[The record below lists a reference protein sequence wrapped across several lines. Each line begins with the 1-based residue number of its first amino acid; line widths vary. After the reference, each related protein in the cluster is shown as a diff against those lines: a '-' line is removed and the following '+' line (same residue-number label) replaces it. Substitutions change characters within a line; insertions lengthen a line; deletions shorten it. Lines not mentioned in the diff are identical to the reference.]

1 MASRL
6 RRSMVEEALRTRS
19 VGRTLVVHARTES
32 TMDDARTLAQAGTA
46 SGTVVVAEE
55 QTGGRGTRGRSWV
68 SPPHDN
74 LYFTIVVRPRSE
86 QMARLS
92 MVTPVAVANAVEQ
105 VVGLYPRIKWPNDLL
120 LRGRKF
126 AGILIESE
134 WSGDRP
140 QFALIGVGINVNS
153 HPDLSGTESN
163 RQATSLA
170 AERGRPQAREPLL
183 AAVLS
188 SFERAYAGAES
199 AALFEGWRSRL
210 VTLGRPVTLRAHDG
224 ASVEGVA
231 EDVREDGSLV
241 VRTSSGE
248 VREFSAAEVF

>member
-1 MASRL
+1 
-6 RRSMVEEALRTRS
+6 MVEKALRTRS
-19 VGRTLVVHARTES
+19 VGRTLVVHAQTES
-32 TMDDARTLAQAGTA
+32 TMDDARALAQEGAA
-46 SGTVVVAEE
+46 SGTVVLAEE

-68 SPPHDN
+68 SPPSDN
-74 LYFTIVVRPRSE
+74 LYFTIVVRPKPE

-120 LRGRKF
+120 LRGKKF

-134 WSGDRP
+134 WSGSRP
-140 QFALIGVGINVNS
+140 QFALVGIGINVNS
-153 HPDLSGTESN
+153 HPDLAGTEAN
-163 RQATSLA
+163 RPATSLA
-170 AERGRPQAREPLL
+170 AERGRSQDREPLL
-183 AAVLS
+183 AALLS
-188 SFERAYAGAES
+188 SFERAYEGATT

-210 VTLGRPVTLRAHDG
+210 VTLGRPVTLQTGDG
-224 ASVEGVA
+224 APVEGVA

-248 VREFSAAEVF
+248 LREFQAAEVFS